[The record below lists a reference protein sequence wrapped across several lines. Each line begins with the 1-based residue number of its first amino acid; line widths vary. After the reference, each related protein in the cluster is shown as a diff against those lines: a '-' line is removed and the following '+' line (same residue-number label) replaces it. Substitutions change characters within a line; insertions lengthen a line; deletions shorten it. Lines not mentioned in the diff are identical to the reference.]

1 MNKEEQ
7 LLVYLKGF
15 CLGRARRIGSKE
27 LQRALNLS
35 SSDLRK
41 YVSRLRRKKEPIASD
56 QNGYYYAQ
64 TSGEVYSTI
73 RYLKKIR
80 AGLDAVILGLEES
93 LDDFS
98 SGRRVRIARSF
109 IPWVGGKSKLLWLIR
124 KLAPPWYPRFIDVFG
139 GSGTVTLSRPLKK
152 GCMEVYNDY
161 NSNLTNLFC
170 CVKDRTLALLK
181 ELGFL
186 PLNAR
191 DDFDVLLKFFSKDEF
206 TDDYL
211 KEELE
216 LTQVY
221 LRPLE
226 RESIQKLLL
235 ERSPRGDIRRA
246 ADYFKLI
253 RYSFSG
259 GGKAFAGKPCDIRRF
274 FYLIWE
280 CSRRLANVIIENK
293 DFESLIQQYDRENAF
308 FYCDPPYF
316 QAEDC
321 YQVEFPKEDH
331 YRLHDVLLKC
341 KGHVMV
347 SYNYCSFILDLYKE
361 FYIFYTTRPNSMSQ
375 TADSLYEELIITNY
389 DPRKWT
395 HAGQQ
400 FTLFPFGD
408 EEEDERNYQLI
419 HEPDVA

>member
-1 MNKEEQ
+1 
-7 LLVYLKGF
+7 
-15 CLGRARRIGSKE
+15 
-27 LQRALNLS
+27 
-35 SSDLRK
+35 
-41 YVSRLRRKKEPIASD
+41 
-56 QNGYYYAQ
+56 
-64 TSGEVYSTI
+64 
-73 RYLKKIR
+73 
-80 AGLDAVILGLEES
+80 
-93 LDDFS
+93 
-98 SGRRVRIARSF
+98 
-109 IPWVGGKSKLLWLIR
+109 
-124 KLAPPWYPRFIDVFG
+124 
-139 GSGTVTLSRPLKK
+139 
-152 GCMEVYNDY
+152 MEVYNDY

-221 LRPLE
+221 LKPLE

-347 SYNYCSFILDLYKE
+347 SYNYCPFILDLYKE

-408 EEEDERNYQLI
+408 EDEDERNYQLI
-419 HEPDVA
+419 HVLAARCSVYCGPVPCQCAGCQPQHH